1 MRKPR
6 LFSWPVVLLA
16 AIWNIERRRLKGAR
30 YLAIVAVLCLPALAH
45 ADGGAYCTDHPEY
58 GETWKDLWARVDSQ
72 NRFER
77 TLAHSELLDRGCRL
91 EIRAGQEIWHC
102 ARYDVPCGP
111 ETGPPDPPDPPR
123 SAPERPQPPRAGQL
137 DVVSPARTILR
148 EPYRPPVYGADPN
161 RSGPFDCFCA
171 RFGLAVGETTT
182 CTVQG
187 NLRRAIGWSTAGP
200 IISTEM
206 MDARSTTI
214 TAEGVGHGT
223 VMINDSVCHIFP
235 LTPRSPVEQDR
246 ELADSIEE
254 AVTAAVT
261 AAVEVEQERAEIAAQ
276 ERSFWRTTNGGI
288 MVGAI
293 GAGVAS
299 FFAWLANRDGTSAS
313 TPVPVPRP

>member
-1 MRKPR
+1 MRKAR
-6 LFSWPVVLLA
+6 LSWPVVL
-16 AIWNIERRRLKGAR
+16 
-30 YLAIVAVLCLPALAH
+30 VAVVVAWALPAVAN

-58 GETWKDLWARVDSQ
+58 GETWKDLWTRLDSQ
-72 NRFER
+72 TRFVR
-77 TLAHSELLDRGCRL
+77 TLAHSELFDRGCRM

-102 ARYDVPCGP
+102 ARFDVPCGP
-111 ETGPPDPPDPPR
+111 TTGPPDLPT
-123 SAPERPQPPRAGQL
+123 APERPRAPPAGQV
-137 DVVSPARTILR
+137 DVASPGRTILR

-171 RFGLAVGETTT
+171 RFGLAVGESTT
-182 CTVQG
+182 CSVQG

-223 VMINDSVCHIFP
+223 VMINDNVCHIFP
-235 LTPRSPVEQDR
+235 LTPRSASEQDR

-261 AAVEVEQERAEIAAQ
+261 AAVAVEQERAEIAAQ
-276 ERSFWRTTNGGI
+276 NRSFWRTTNGGI

-293 GAGVAS
+293 GVGVTS
-299 FFAWLANRDGTSAS
+299 FFAWLANRDGTPAV
-313 TPVPVPRP
+313 PVAPVPRP